1 MKTAPV
7 ELEAETAVRLVIEAV
22 SKNED
27 NLVEVEGEQAQA
39 YERVKSVK
47 NLAEALEKLIQVIQ
61 KISPRQVQVEE
72 PTQE

>member
-1 MKTAPV
+1 LTELEPKAEEVKTAPV

-47 NLAEALEKLIQVIQ
+47 NLAEALE
-61 KISPRQVQVEE
+61 
-72 PTQE
+72 

>member
-7 ELEAETAVRLVIEAV
+7 EHEAETAVRLVIEAV

-27 NLVEVEGEQAQA
+27 NLVEVEGEKTQA

-47 NLAEALEKLIQVIQ
+47 NLAEALE
-61 KISPRQVQVEE
+61 
-72 PTQE
+72 

>member
-47 NLAEALEKLIQVIQ
+47 NLAEALE
-61 KISPRQVQVEE
+61 
-72 PTQE
+72 